1 MQGVGCA
8 DALMYFKCPTTK
20 QMLCRAVN
28 AFGFFILGQQP
39 QPGLTSAIS
48 EHNLNL

>member
-1 MQGVGCA
+1 MQGVRCA
-8 DALMYFKCPTTK
+8 DALMYFKCPATK
-20 QMLCRAVN
+20 QMRCSVN

-48 EHNLNL
+48 EHNLKL